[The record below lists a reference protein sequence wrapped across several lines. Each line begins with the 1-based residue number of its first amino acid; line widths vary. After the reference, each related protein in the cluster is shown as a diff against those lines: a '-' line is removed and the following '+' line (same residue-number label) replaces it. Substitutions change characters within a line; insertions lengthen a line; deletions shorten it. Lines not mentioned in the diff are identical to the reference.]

1 MERAQ
6 QRLATLEREK
16 DTLLQGTP
24 SPTAAQAAP
33 RAPANKLVEDS
44 LRNELQNQVSWWAG
58 VQLVAV
64 GRITP
69 SNKACSAAPPS

>member
-16 DTLLQGTP
+16 DTLLQSTT
-24 SPTAAQAAP
+24 SPTAAQAAN

-44 LRNELQNQVSWWAG
+44 LRHELQNQVA
-58 VQLVAV
+58 
-64 GRITP
+64 
-69 SNKACSAAPPS
+69 